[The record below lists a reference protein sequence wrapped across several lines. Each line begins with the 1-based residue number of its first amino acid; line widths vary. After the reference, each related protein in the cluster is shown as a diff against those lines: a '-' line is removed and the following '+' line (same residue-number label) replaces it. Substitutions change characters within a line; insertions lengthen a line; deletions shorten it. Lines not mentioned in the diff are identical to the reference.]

1 MKRTVL
7 NFLINQQMK
16 KKSNSSPTPSGK
28 IPLYGIIKKGSVGKL
43 YVYAD
48 GYPFCDVTFDGK
60 RGDTVVLLVV
70 AWVMQDILMKN
81 GERPEKYGIDNII
94 FAVHS
99 QMDAMS
105 IKAIC
110 LAHPLMKTITA
121 EFIAWTKVEESQE
134 K

>member
-1 MKRTVL
+1 MAT
-7 NFLINQQMK
+7 K
-16 KKSNSSPTPSGK
+16 KKASSSTTTTPSGK

-48 GYPFCDVTFDGK
+48 GYPFCDVTFDGT

-70 AWVMQDILMKN
+70 AGVMQDILMKN

-121 EFIAWTKVEESQE
+121 EFIAWIKDKDSQE
-134 K
+134 KSS